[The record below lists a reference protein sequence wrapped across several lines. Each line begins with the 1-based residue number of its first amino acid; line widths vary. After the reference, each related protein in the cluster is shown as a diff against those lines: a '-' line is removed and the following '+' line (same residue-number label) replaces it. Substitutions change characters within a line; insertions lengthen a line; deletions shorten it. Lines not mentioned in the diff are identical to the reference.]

1 VEQVLRAGKPID
13 LIDGALLVRRDGVEH
28 HVADSAA
35 PILDREGRTLG
46 VVLVFRD
53 VTAQKALARENAALF
68 EATREAL
75 AARDRFLS
83 VVSHELRT
91 PLTSLQIQGESMS
104 RRLERGETPSREGVE
119 RMTSTLLRQVRRV
132 RRLVEDMVDV
142 TRMNGGKLEL
152 RRERVDLAAVAAS
165 EVENRAE
172 ELRAAGY
179 AVTVRAEPGAVG
191 SWDPQRIEQVVA
203 NLVGNAIRYGRGK
216 PLEVAVTREG
226 AVARLRVRDGGPG
239 IDPRDHARIFG
250 AFERAA
256 SAGED
261 KGGLGLGLYIVAQ
274 IVAAHGGRVSVESAP
289 CAGATFVVELPLD
302 PSA

>member
-1 VEQVLRAGKPID
+1 
-13 LIDGALLVRRDGVEH
+13 
-28 HVADSAA
+28 
-35 PILDREGRTLG
+35 
-46 VVLVFRD
+46 
-53 VTAQKALARENAALF
+53 
-68 EATREAL
+68 
-75 AARDRFLS
+75 
-83 VVSHELRT
+83 
-91 PLTSLQIQGESMS
+91 
-104 RRLERGETPSREGVE
+104 
-119 RMTSTLLRQVRRV
+119 
-132 RRLVEDMVDV
+132 
-142 TRMNGGKLEL
+142 MNGGKLEL